1 MNDRLDTAGFT
12 LLETMIALAILAI
25 ALMGTLGGFITV
37 DTQLKDA
44 QLRQGKMVLLD
55 AKVQR
60 VLLTNKA
67 ELTGIPAAWTPDPTQ
82 SIVNANNTPTPRPVP
97 DPDIDLSVG
106 AYFSVLPNGEI
117 TQINLPAGTPLGSR
131 SEEHTSEL
139 QSPDH
144 LVCRLLLE
152 KKKNKSTQQS
162 QHIQPCRTTSKTT
175 TNLIMHTHHWNLT
188 TSATTLP
195 DINLRTNNM
204 THNTSTK
211 STT

>member
-12 LLETMIALAILAI
+12 LLETMIALAILGI

-67 ELTGIPAAWTPDPTQ
+67 ELTGIPAVWTPDPTQ

-106 AYFSVLPNGEI
+106 AYFLVLPNGEI
-117 TQINLPAGTPLGSR
+117 TQINLAAGTPC
-131 SEEHTSEL
+131 TSGL
-139 QSPDH
+139 LPGGAY
-144 LVCRLLLE
+144 CREVMVTPGMPNGAALPSGGAWPGL
-152 KKKNKSTQQS
+152 NGVVAPQTYWIRVYRRGQNPSQAQVYQQVL
-162 QHIQPCRTTSKTT
+162 IQ
-175 TNLIMHTHHWNLT
+175 
-188 TSATTLP
+188 
-195 DINLRTNNM
+195 
-204 THNTSTK
+204 
-211 STT
+211 